1 VTAQLSSVRI
11 RCAMISTLPPTQC
24 GLATFAQ
31 ALSGGFASLGA
42 AVDLVRVLQEPRHR
56 LPGPI
61 EPAPETRST
70 SSNDGPPGVLST
82 VAEPV
87 TVSWADDRA
96 ALRASA
102 EALNRYDVVILQHE
116 YGIYGGPD
124 GERVLSLLEQVKAPV
139 VTVLHTVLS
148 RPTPRQ
154 HRVLRDVV
162 AASAVVVTMTHLA
175 RARAV
180 QVYGAD
186 PQRAVVIPHGAAED
200 LVVGS
205 EAPRPTPA
213 GATAPV
219 VLTWGLLG
227 RGKGIEWA
235 IRALSTLSGLRPH
248 PHYVV
253 AGRSHPRLSAADGI
267 GYRHEL
273 VSLAEDLGV
282 SSHVTFDDRYLD
294 TEALHALVRSAD
306 VVLLPY
312 DSLEQ
317 VTSGVLTEAV
327 AAGKPVIATRFP
339 HAVELLGDG
348 TGLLVDQGDA
358 AAIAD
363 ALCRVLTEP
372 ELAERLSQ
380 RAEQLAAGLS
390 WRAVAQ
396 EYLRVCAGVHRRDVD
411 LELDLALDLDLDLA
425 VADELG
431 LDHGRVA
438 LR

>member
-1 VTAQLSSVRI
+1 
-11 RCAMISTLPPTQC
+11 
-24 GLATFAQ
+24 
-31 ALSGGFASLGA
+31 
-42 AVDLVRVLQEPRHR
+42 
-56 LPGPI
+56 
-61 EPAPETRST
+61 
-70 SSNDGPPGVLST
+70 
-82 VAEPV
+82 
-87 TVSWADDRA
+87 
-96 ALRASA
+96 
-102 EALNRYDVVILQHE
+102 
-116 YGIYGGPD
+116 
-124 GERVLSLLEQVKAPV
+124 VLSLLELVRAPV

-148 RPTPRQ
+148 RPSPRQ
-154 HRVLRDVV
+154 HRVLREVI

-186 PQRAVVIPHGAAED
+186 PDSAVVIPHGAAED
-200 LVVGS
+200 LVHGAETSGAVTSGAGVACA
-205 EAPRPTPA
+205 APTGGR
-213 GATAPV
+213 APL

-235 IRALSTLSGLRPH
+235 IRAMSTLSDLDPH
-248 PHYVV
+248 PRYVV
-253 AGRSHPRLSAADGI
+253 AGRTHPRLSAKDGT

-273 VSLAEDLGV
+273 RTLAAELGV
-282 SSHVTFDDRYLD
+282 ESAVTFDDRYLD
-294 TEALHALVRSAD
+294 AEALHALVRSAD

-358 AAIAD
+358 GAIAQG
-363 ALCRVLTEP
+363 LRRVLTEDG
-372 ELAERLSQ
+372 LAERLAR

-396 EYLRVCAGVHRRDVD
+396 EYLRVCTEAGRRDVVPG
-411 LELDLALDLDLDLA
+411 LRPTLD
-425 VADELG
+425 
-431 LDHGRVA
+431 RVGA
-438 LR
+438 R

>member
-1 VTAQLSSVRI
+1 MTVQLLDVRRI

-42 AVDLVRVLQEPRHR
+42 DVDLVRVLQEPRHR
-56 LPGPI
+56 LAGLVH
-61 EPAPETRST
+61 PAP
-70 SSNDGPPGVLST
+70 DT
-82 VAEPV
+82 VATSLVPEPV
-87 TVSWADDRA
+87 TVPWAADRA
-96 ALRASA
+96 GLLATA

-124 GERVLSLLEQVKAPV
+124 GERVLSLLELVRAPV

-148 RPTPRQ
+148 RPSPRQ
-154 HRVLRDVV
+154 HRVLREVI

-186 PQRAVVIPHGAAED
+186 PDCAVVIPHGAAED
-200 LVVGS
+200 LVHGAETPGAVTSGAETSGALAAGAVTSGS
-205 EAPRPTPA
+205 APA
-213 GATAPV
+213 GGRAPL

-235 IRALSTLSGLRPH
+235 IRAMSTLSDLDPH

-253 AGRSHPRLSAADGI
+253 AGRTHPRLSAKDGT

-273 VSLAEDLGV
+273 RTLAADLGV
-282 SSHVTFDDRYLD
+282 ASAVTFDDRYLD
-294 TEALHALVRSAD
+294 AEALHALVRSAD

-327 AAGKPVIATRFP
+327 AAGRPVIATRFP

-358 AAIAD
+358 GAIAQG
-363 ALCRVLTEP
+363 LRRILTEDG
-372 ELAERLSQ
+372 LAERFSR

-396 EYLRVCAGVHRRDVD
+396 EYLRVCTEAGHRDVVPG
-411 LELDLALDLDLDLA
+411 LRPTLD
-425 VADELG
+425 
-431 LDHGRVA
+431 RVGV
-438 LR
+438 R